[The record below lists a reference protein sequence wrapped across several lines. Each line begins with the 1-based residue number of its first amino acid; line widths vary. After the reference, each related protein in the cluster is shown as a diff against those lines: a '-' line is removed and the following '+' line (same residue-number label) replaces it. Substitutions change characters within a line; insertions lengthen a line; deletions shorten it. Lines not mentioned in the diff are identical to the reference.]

1 MYETRI
7 SASRWMVYDIPGNI
21 GWILYLIGY
30 GRFIVK
36 SGFTQHLIASIL
48 LTIPVIL
55 LVIAIAELASERIAK
70 LDRILPAV
78 RLWRGFGAITISG
91 ALGAVLVLLTF
102 GSNISMQAFC
112 RVLLRCRQEER
123 LYWLLELQYRIFPKA
138 LLFPWS
144 EIRCT
149 AAAGC

>member
-7 SASRWMVYDIPGNI
+7 SASRWMVYDIPRNI

-55 LVIAIAELASERIAK
+55 LAIGIAELASESIAK

-91 ALGAVLVLLTF
+91 ALGAVLALLTF
-102 GSNISMQAFC
+102 RSNISIANTVMMIVGGILCFVFAG
-112 RVLLRCRQEER
+112 LL
-123 LYWLLELQYRIFPKA
+123 LLGYKRMN
-138 LLFPWS
+138 
-144 EIRCT
+144 
-149 AAAGC
+149 

>member
-7 SASRWMVYDIPGNI
+7 SASRWMMYDIPGNI
-21 GWILYLIGY
+21 GLILYLIGY

-55 LVIAIAELASERIAK
+55 IVIGIAELTSERIAK

-78 RLWRGFGAITISG
+78 RLWRGFGTITISG
-91 ALGAVLVLLTF
+91 VLGAVLALITF
-102 GSNISMQAFC
+102 GSNISIANTVMMITGG
-112 RVLLRCRQEER
+112 VLCFVFAG
-123 LYWLLELQYRIFPKA
+123 LLLIGYKRMN
-138 LLFPWS
+138 
-144 EIRCT
+144 
-149 AAAGC
+149 